1 MTRLVI
7 VAERATATNRAL
19 VVALRRAGVPA
30 LRLAGRQLR
39 AARVLGRLD
48 GAVLLGRTDVSR
60 RLDGVGDGFWELRR
74 LEREGWPVL
83 NSSRML
89 LRCHDKL
96 QTAVQLQR
104 AGLPHP
110 RTALLRN
117 VDAIPPFPGPY
128 VVKPRFGSWGR
139 DVERCEDE
147 AELRRCLRRLARRRW
162 FGTRGTLVQEY
173 LPNDGVD
180 LRLVVAAGQVV
191 GAIERVGAAG
201 EWRTNISLGGTRRPV
216 EPPPAACALARGAA
230 AAFAADLVGVDL
242 LPGADGGYSIIE
254 LNGAVDFTDL
264 YGEHIFARVA
274 NLLAPHAP
282 LLPAPHLP
290 LLLPRPQPSAPL
302 TAAPVTAAI
311 ETTAPG

>member
-1 MTRLVI
+1 MTRIVI

-19 VVALRRAGVPA
+19 VAAFRRAGVPA

-48 GAVLLGRTDVSR
+48 GALLLGRADVSR

-83 NSSRML
+83 NSSRTL
-89 LRCHDKL
+89 LRCHDKQ

-110 RTALLRN
+110 RTVLLRN
-117 VDAIPPFPGPY
+117 ADAVPSFAGPY

-139 DVERCEDE
+139 DVERCQDE
-147 AELRRCLRRLARRRW
+147 AELRSCLRGLTRRRW
-162 FGTRGTLVQEY
+162 FRSHGTLVQEY
-173 LPNDGVD
+173 FPSDAVD
-180 LRLVVAAGQVV
+180 LRLVVAAGEVV
-191 GAIERVGAAG
+191 GAIERVAAAG

-216 EPPPAACALARGAA
+216 EPPPAACALAVAA
-230 AAFAADLVGVDL
+230 ASALSADLVGVDL
-242 LPGADGGYSIIE
+242 LPDTDGGYTIIE

-274 NLLAPHAP
+274 NLLAPPAP
-282 LLPAPHLP
+282 LR
-290 LLLPRPQPSAPL
+290 LLLPSAPL
-302 TAAPVTAAI
+302 TATPAAAGI
-311 ETTAPG
+311 ETTATG